1 MSSFT
6 CRNCGAALDLPHDE
20 SALDARCAFCGKR
33 TPLPQEILKA
43 RLRKNDDDKDV
54 VVAAPP
60 APNVMVMVAAGAAL
74 GLAVIGVVAF
84 AALRGASPPRAEV
97 AEPAPT
103 VPLATAPPTAEPP
116 AKRPTGREVADARLD
131 ALRVRGCGE
140 ILLAPSETSG
150 EQTIETKFALNG
162 RCVAVLAV
170 SGEPDN
176 TLQLTMRTA
185 RGARVETPPPSAQ
198 IEFTYCPVV
207 AGVHPTHISPKTDGT
222 YTVAAVECPKGAGA
236 ERGKR

>member
-1 MSSFT
+1 MTSFT

-33 TPLPQEILKA
+33 TPLPQEILTA
-43 RLRKNDDDKDV
+43 RLRKNDDGKSVV
-54 VVAAPP
+54 VVAPSAPG
-60 APNVMVMVAAGAAL
+60 VTLMVTAGAGL
-74 GLAVIGVVAF
+74 GLVLIAAVVFTVV
-84 AALRGASPPRAEV
+84 RGGSPSRAGT

-103 VPLATAPPTAEPP
+103 APPATAPPTAEPP

-131 ALRVRGCGE
+131 ALRARGCGE

-176 TLQLTMRTA
+176 ALQLTMRTA
-185 RGARVETPPPSAQ
+185 RGARIETPPPSAQ
-198 IEFTYCPVV
+198 IELTYCPVV

-222 YTVAAVECPKGAGA
+222 YTVAAVECPKSAAAGQ
-236 ERGKR
+236 GKR